1 MSVIDN
7 SDDIQKR
14 YYSIR
19 EVAEMLNV
27 NTSVLRFW
35 EKEFPQLNPRKG
47 QNGRRQYSERDIERL
62 RIIHYLLKVRKFTL
76 AGAREKLEMNPHDA
90 EYAFHTRETL
100 LKMRAFL
107 QNLKKAL

>member
-1 MSVIDN
+1 MAVIDN
-7 SDDIQKR
+7 NDDIEKR

-19 EVAEMLNV
+19 EVADMLNV

-47 QNGRRQYSERDIERL
+47 HNGRRQYSDNDIERL

-76 AGAREKLEMNPHDA
+76 AGAREKLEMNPMDA

-100 LKMRAFL
+100 IKLRSFL
-107 QNLKKAL
+107 ANLRDAL